1 MPPVVVARIQELDP
15 SYDHKSLTKILDITS
30 HQGFYSRLGKNT
42 LPFKYEEEFFN
53 AKVPT
58 VDPAVH
64 NSFEFITDSRCNAL
78 AQTYNNR
85 PWVIQW
91 SGGIDSTVIVA
102 SLLKNLS
109 KQQLENIVISC
120 NAVSVFENPKF
131 YYNWIIPNFKTV
143 DSTSRSTESFLN
155 THYIIDGNP
164 ADMLQGSG
172 LGLYAR
178 NTGID
183 MTAKWKDSADPIIN
197 FLSMQ
202 VGKTAAKWMYANIE
216 ENINSID
223 SNTLPIELNSDWFWW
238 VNFNWKWPADRYH
251 EMDWL
256 NLKNLDPYFNSMINW
271 FDTNEY
277 QQWSINYGRYSLL
290 ENNNDPGNYKLPS
303 KQYIYQ
309 LDENEHYLKFKT
321 KLFSNGR
328 VNTRTWLCVLNDL
341 TTLNVEQ
348 DLDLIL
354 DLLPTHLNI

>member
-1 MPPVVVARIQELDP
+1 
-15 SYDHKSLTKILDITS
+15 
-30 HQGFYSRLGKNT
+30 
-42 LPFKYEEEFFN
+42 
-53 AKVPT
+53 
-58 VDPAVH
+58 
-64 NSFEFITDSRCNAL
+64 
-78 AQTYNNR
+78 
-85 PWVIQW
+85 
-91 SGGIDSTVIVA
+91 
-102 SLLKNLS
+102 
-109 KQQLENIVISC
+109 
-120 NAVSVFENPKF
+120 
-131 YYNWIIPNFKTV
+131 
-143 DSTSRSTESFLN
+143 
-155 THYIIDGNP
+155 
-164 ADMLQGSG
+164 
-172 LGLYAR
+172 
-178 NTGID
+178 
-183 MTAKWKDSADPIIN
+183 
-197 FLSMQ
+197 MQ

-251 EMDWL
+251 QMDWL